1 MTMESTMELD
11 DLKQAWQTLDR
22 RLQQQNAINLQLL
35 ADSRVRTAKSG
46 LRWLRVR
53 SALQIALGVAL
64 TIFFAI
70 FWIEHRDNIVLM
82 ASGLVMHAYSV
93 LLIIAGVVELLLLI
107 RIDYAEPV
115 VTIQRYL
122 TLYRQWRNRCMPW
135 LGLSQWLLWI
145 PETLIMFK
153 FWLDADIWANAHE
166 VVYIFLAVGTAGL
179 LGSMWLM
186 YWSPAALRRRVTS
199 YLDETNAGPAVM
211 RAQASLDE
219 IARFEQE

>member
-11 DLKQAWQTLDR
+11 ELKQAWQSLDR
-22 RLQQQNAINLQLL
+22 RLQQQNALNLQLL
-35 ADSRVRTAKSG
+35 TDSRVRTAKSG
-46 LRWLRVR
+46 LRWLLVR

-70 FWIEHRDNIVLM
+70 FWIEHRDNVSLLV
-82 ASGLVMHAYSV
+82 SGLVMHAYSV
-93 LLIIAGVVELLLLI
+93 LLIIAGVMELLLLV

-122 TLYRQWRNRCMPW
+122 TLYRQWRKRCMPW
-135 LGLSQWLLWI
+135 LGLSQWLLWV
-145 PETLIMFK
+145 PETLILFK
-153 FWLDADIWANAHE
+153 FWLDVDIWANDHG
-166 VVYIFLAVGTAGL
+166 VVYIFLAIGTAGL

-186 YWSPAALRRRVTS
+186 YWSPTALRRRVTS
-199 YLDETNAGPAVM
+199 YLDQTNACPAVM

-219 IARFEQE
+219 IARFERE